1 MDILLVF
8 GIYLLG
14 VFVLAWLA
22 GRVRKGK
29 SFLSE
34 YFLGSRGLGVWA
46 FALTYAATVASGG
59 TFVGV
64 PALVYTHGWSVGL
77 WICAYMMVPLVAMG
91 LIAKRIN
98 QVSRICGAITIP
110 ELFAKRFQSPVVGA
124 AATFLVVFFLFFFLL
139 AQFKAGAQIMAI
151 LMEGVPVYEA
161 SVWWIAQV
169 AGGLPW
175 IGQADPD
182 YLFCLIVFAVSVIA
196 YTTYGGFRAV
206 VWTDVMQGIVMGIGV
221 VIMLILVWVQVGGW
235 ETATRKLHEM
245 TPPEFGR
252 AVAVRG
258 EASDREL
265 RFPRGSWVLLESA
278 GAGEDGNRVARLA
291 TAVVLAPN
299 ELESHP
305 VDVLIPTTPAEIE
318 EIRSKLKEQPANG
331 TARLVAGE
339 PLEQYAYGAGQR
351 GVYTS
356 APGPS
361 RSNPAGFLPILLAF
375 SFFFF
380 WNFGLVGNPA
390 FMVRQMA
397 YRDTRT
403 LRRAIMVVTLYFGI
417 IYLPLVLIFTSARIL
432 LPGMEI
438 YPDRVMPEMAA
449 LLTSNAGMPWL
460 AGLLIA
466 APFAAV
472 MSSVDS
478 FLLMVS
484 SGLVRDIYQDKINP
498 GASERRMKILTYS
511 VTTAVGCL
519 AFLAVLHPPLFLQDL
534 IVFAVAGLA
543 ACFLVPGV
551 MSLYWPRMTGSGAVA
566 GMLGGCGTILAL
578 YFAGFVSTNRLSEY
592 YLLGLHPFLWAILVS
607 LVMAVVVSLKSSEPS
622 QSLRERFFGS
632 QTN

>member
-1 MDILLVF
+1 MDILFVF
-8 GIYLLG
+8 GIYLAG

-22 GRVRKGK
+22 GRVRLGK
-29 SFLSE
+29 SFVGE

-64 PALVYTHGWSVGL
+64 PAMVYTHGWSVGL

-110 ELFAKRFQSPVVGA
+110 ELFEKRFNSSA
-124 AATFLVVFFLFFFLL
+124 AGTTATCLVIFFLFFFLL

-161 SVWWIAQV
+161 SVAWLGRAVNGI
-169 AGGLPW
+169 PW
-175 IGQADPD
+175 LGAAEPD
-182 YLFCLIVFAVSVIA
+182 YLFCLGVFGISVIA
-196 YTTYGGFRAV
+196 YTAYGGFRAV

-221 VIMLILVWVQVGGW
+221 VLLLIFTWVQVGGW
-235 ETATRKLHEM
+235 ATATRKLQAM
-245 TPPEFGR
+245 TPPEFSDG
-252 AVAVRG
+252 VVVRTTAMEG
-258 EASDREL
+258 EL
-265 RFPRGSWVLLESA
+265 RIPRGGWLLTA
-278 GAGEDGNRVARLA
+278 DGGRVARLGS
-291 TAVVLAPN
+291 AVTLAAGQRESDPLEVL
-299 ELESHP
+299 L
-305 VDVLIPTTPAEIE
+305 PTTPTEIE
-318 EIRSKLKEQPANG
+318 DLGAKLET
-331 TARLVAGE
+331 TAPRLELRGE
-339 PLEQYAYGAGQR
+339 LRTYVYGAGQP

-361 RSNPAGFLPILLAF
+361 RTNPAGFLPLLLAF
-375 SFFFF
+375 SFFVF

-403 LRRAIMVVTLYFGI
+403 LRRAMMFVAVYFGL
-417 IYLPLVLIFTSARIL
+417 IYFPLVLIFTSSRVL
-432 LPGMEI
+432 MPGMELF
-438 YPDRVMPEMAA
+438 PDRVMPEFAA
-449 LLTSNAGMPWL
+449 FLTAGAGVPWL

-484 SGLVRDIYQDKINP
+484 SGLVRDVYQGKINP
-498 GASERRMKILTYS
+498 QASERRMKILSYC
-511 VTTAVGCL
+511 VTTAVGVL
-519 AFLAVLHPPLFLQDL
+519 AFLAVMHPPLFLQDL

-543 ACFLVPGV
+543 ACFLMPGV
-551 MSLYWPRMTGSGAVA
+551 LSLYWSRMTGLGAVA
-566 GMLGGCGTILAL
+566 GMVGGFGTILAL
-578 YFAGFVSTNRLSEY
+578 YVAGYLVHQRWSEY
-592 YLLGLHPFLWAILVS
+592 LLLGLHPFLWSMLVS
-607 LVMAVVVSLKSSEPS
+607 GALVVMVSLNCRNPA
-622 QSLRERFFGS
+622 QGLRERFFGTES
-632 QTN
+632 PRSLSSL